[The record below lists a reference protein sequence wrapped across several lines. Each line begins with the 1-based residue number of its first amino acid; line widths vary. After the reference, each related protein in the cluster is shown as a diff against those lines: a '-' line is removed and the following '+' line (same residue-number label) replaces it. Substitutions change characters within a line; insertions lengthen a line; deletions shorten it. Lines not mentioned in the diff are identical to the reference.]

1 MFLICFATRGQ
12 HCDRKSEVF
21 HQACATR
28 VHMRG
33 SHAYIYTGISIYIV
47 VFTDNVSIA
56 VKTEAKSA
64 YVYCAL
70 RADQVERARV
80 RRGDNHRRYDAKL
93 KLK

>member
-1 MFLICFATRGQ
+1 M
-12 HCDRKSEVF
+12 
-21 HQACATR
+21 
-28 VHMRG
+28 
-33 SHAYIYTGISIYIV
+33 YTGISIYIV

-70 RADQVERARV
+70 RADHGQVERARV

-93 KLK
+93 KLI

>member
-1 MFLICFATRGQ
+1 M
-12 HCDRKSEVF
+12 H
-21 HQACATR
+21 
-28 VHMRG
+28 
-33 SHAYIYTGISIYIV
+33 TGISIYIV

-64 YVYCAL
+64 HVYCAL

-93 KLK
+93 KLI

>member
-1 MFLICFATRGQ
+1 
-12 HCDRKSEVF
+12 
-21 HQACATR
+21 
-28 VHMRG
+28 MRG

-56 VKTEAKSA
+56 VKNEAKVA